1 MASLSL
7 PPLRDRP
14 EDIPIL
20 FSLFVENASERFRRP
35 LPELDDTMMR
45 YLLAQSWAG
54 NVRELRNV
62 AERFVLGMPVS
73 GARDSTPQNQKEPE
87 VLTDKVS
94 AFERETI
101 RAAMIR
107 NSGRVGKTAE
117 ALGIPRKRLY
127 LRMQKYG
134 LDPDQFK

>member
-1 MASLSL
+1 MC
-7 PPLRDRP
+7 
-14 EDIPIL
+14 I
-20 FSLFVENASERFRRP
+20 
-35 LPELDDTMMR
+35 
-45 YLLAQSWAG
+45 
-54 NVRELRNV
+54 
-62 AERFVLGMPVS
+62 
-73 GARDSTPQNQKEPE
+73 RDSESTLQDQKEPE